1 MTGLQHY
8 LETEDN
14 EENEPDP
21 NDIYKSYKNYNF
33 YRIRNTLKKYIV
45 GLIYKIYRKTYKQ
58 RTKRCDNGIYIFF
71 FIKSTFFSR
80 IQFVVFIIAI
90 DFIDFLI

>member
-33 YRIRNTLKKYIV
+33 YRIRNTLKNILLDSFTKYTEKHIS
-45 GLIYKIYRKTYKQ
+45 KEQNDATM
-58 RTKRCDNGIYIFF
+58 
-71 FIKSTFFSR
+71 
-80 IQFVVFIIAI
+80 VFIYFFYKKAP
-90 DFIDFLI
+90 FSVAFNLLFLL

>member
-33 YRIRNTLKKYIV
+33 YRIRNTLKNILLDSFTKYTEKHISKEQNDATMV
-45 GLIYKIYRKTYKQ
+45 FIY
-58 RTKRCDNGIYIFF
+58 F